1 MPDEPLHT
9 IVPRPT
15 QVEADEYAL
24 FREIRRARK
33 ELTGSRVVFFTIEV
47 TPKQI
52 ILIESKIVEPVVL
65 GL

>member
-1 MPDEPLHT
+1 MPDEQPHA

-15 QVEADEYAL
+15 QVEADEYDL

-33 ELTGSRVVFFTIEV
+33 SLTGARVVFLTIEV